1 MSLFLTDEAQA
12 ALLGYW
18 DSGRVAQAREYLGIL
33 QQAQDAARA
42 AWPAAHTA
50 AAAEVDS
57 GGAIA
62 ISEGD
67 PVCLSD
73 KGDVIWVCAWVEV
86 PVTAPGGAV

>member
-1 MSLFLTDEAQA
+1 VQLEHLTTHLATA
-12 ALLGYW
+12 GVIA
-18 DSGRVAQAREYLGIL
+18 
-33 QQAQDAARA
+33 
-42 AWPAAHTA
+42 A
-50 AAAEVDS
+50 AAAEVDN